1 MKLSVIIPNYNHG
14 HFINE
19 QIESI
24 VNQTYKCHEIIIIDD
39 KSTDNSVEII
49 NKIIDKYPFIKLI
62 QNKKNIGPKDV
73 NDSQVLHC
81 VNAKKYSLTTYK
93 GLEVTIIL

>member
-1 MKLSVIIPNYNHG
+1 VVIALLVIADVKPLSEVQLA
-14 HFINE
+14 F
-19 QIESI
+19 
-24 VNQTYKCHEIIIIDD
+24 
-39 KSTDNSVEII
+39 
-49 NKIIDKYPFIKLI
+49 L
-62 QNKKNIGPKDV
+62 PKDV